1 MASYHIRIDER
12 TSLGK
17 GIIAF
22 LQSVPQ
28 AVEFEKPKKNQ
39 PEKSWLY
46 HRLDRAFAEVR
57 LMMDGK
63 KKEKTLDELIDELR
77 NSRD

>member
-1 MASYHIRIDER
+1 MASYHIQIDER

-28 AVEFEKPKKNQ
+28 AVSFEKAKK
-39 PEKSWLY
+39 PEQKSELY
-46 HRLDRAFAEVR
+46 HSLNRAFADVR

-63 KKEKTLDELIDELR
+63 KKKKTAQEFLEEIR
-77 NSRD
+77 NGK

>member
-1 MASYHIRIDER
+1 MASYHIQIDER

-28 AVEFEKPKKNQ
+28 AVEFKKNQ
-39 PEKSWLY
+39 KKQPGKSWLY